1 MPQLCFLEWVDLP
14 LGYSGAVTYIFS
26 KGNVNFLCG
35 SVLCAQ
41 PGNVHLCGVQQG
53 GSTSL
58 PSVYCSVTQQGMQG
72 LTLLVSTN
80 CKWHLALVTIL
91 FLADT
96 QVLTEAL
103 CQHTDLPNFGFFFFL
118 FYSISL
124 SLIRSTSHSVFDL

>member
-1 MPQLCFLEWVDLP
+1 MPQLCFLEWVGLP

-26 KGNVNFLCG
+26 EGNVNFLSCG
-35 SVLCAQ
+35 SVLCAR

-58 PSVYCSVTQQGMQG
+58 PSVYCSVTQQGTQG
-72 LTLLVSTN
+72 LTLLVSK
-80 CKWHLALVTIL
+80 CKWRLALVTIL

-103 CQHTDLPNFGFFFFL
+103 CQHTDLPNFGVFFPFL
-118 FYSISL
+118 QYFL
-124 SLIRSTSHSVFDL
+124 VTHT